1 MNTYYI
7 IVLYIKKEPLR
18 NYSEQ
23 DLYFYIVQIV
33 YCCISTY
40 LSVILTVNI
49 QR

>member
-23 DLYFYIVQIV
+23 DLFVFLYCKNCILLYF
-33 YCCISTY
+33 
-40 LSVILTVNI
+40 NI
-49 QR
+49 FVSYFNS